1 MQDHYDII
9 IIGAGPGGLACAREL
24 ATAGCR
30 VLVLERKKTI
40 GPKVCAGGITWDGL
54 IRRVPE
60 ELIERSFLEQR
71 VFSNLQ
77 RARVRSRTPIIATVN
92 RKTLGQWMAREA
104 RNAGATILTGVRVDA
119 VGHHRIEAQK
129 NGHQLRFRC
138 DHLVGADGA
147 TSLVRRTLG
156 LPLERVGIGIN
167 YQIPGR
173 YRDMEWHLKSRLFH
187 CGYGWIF
194 PHRETISV
202 GAYAARGRLT
212 PSQLKTVLIDW
223 ANDRGLKLSSHQAR
237 AALISF
243 DYRGFQFGRNW
254 LVGEAAGL
262 TSGLTGEG
270 IYPAIVS
277 GEAVARRIIDPAYPA
292 AEITTIVRK
301 QRQHQ
306 VIIQLASSSA
316 GLNFFLMEL
325 SIVLLRMK
333 LLDFKSLEMAE

>member
-1 MQDHYDII
+1 MQDHYDTI

-24 ATAGCR
+24 AAAGRR
-30 VLVLERKKTI
+30 VLVLEQKKTI

-60 ELIERSFLEQR
+60 ALIERSFLEQR

-77 RARVRSRTPIIATVN
+77 RARVRSRTPIIATIN
-92 RKTLGQWMAREA
+92 RETLGQWMARDA
-104 RNAGATILTGVRVDA
+104 RDAGATILTGIRVDA
-119 VGHHRIEAQK
+119 VGDHRIEARK
-129 NGHQLRFRC
+129 DSRRLRFRC

-147 TSLVRRTLG
+147 TSLVRRTLN

-167 YQIPGR
+167 YQIPGHH
-173 YRDMEWHLKSRLFH
+173 RDMEWHLNSRLFH

-202 GAYAARGRLT
+202 GAYVVRDKLAPSRLKAA
-212 PSQLKTVLIDW
+212 LIDW
-223 ANDRGLKLSSHQAR
+223 ASGRGLDLHAHQAR

-243 DYRGFQFGRNW
+243 DYRGFQFNRTW

-292 AEITTIVRK
+292 AEIATIVRK
-301 QRQHQ
+301 QRWHQ
-306 VIIQLASSSA
+306 AIIHLATASDT
-316 GLNFFLMEL
+316 LNFLLMEL
-325 SIVLLRMK
+325 SIALLRMK